1 MIARILTSILIMI
14 GLVACCN
21 TAPKSTSTLKTPDV
35 KGYPVVISFGSIGT
49 GVPDA
54 KPLEDYISKFK
65 KENNIKTIIADKIG
79 PFGREGEYKLCFKL
93 SEFSKDQKSKF
104 IASLKDV
111 VANLKDKGYATVGLD
126 EEINLKS
133 LGSRETKE
141 LIKY

>member
-1 MIARILTSILIMI
+1 MAHLEGKVNTS
-14 GLVACCN
+14 
-21 TAPKSTSTLKTPDV
+21 
-35 KGYPVVISFGSIGT
+35 
-49 GVPDA
+49 
-54 KPLEDYISKFK
+54 
-65 KENNIKTIIADKIG
+65 
-79 PFGREGEYKLCFKL
+79 KL